1 MNEQQDLE
9 SSYSGVSSTVE
20 STTSEKE
27 QSSESEPTSH
37 NITQSNKGDVQG
49 GMQAAGDD
57 SNLLQANTNVHL
69 YISNKE
75 GIGQNTQTEQNE
87 ETFSDPTS
95 PYLKDGQ
102 LFGFQSDDTPSYSK
116 TLEEENIILVSCFHH
131 SILKAAADALAESL
145 NKVVDKRYL
154 NLDIDNKTSRELDFL
169 KDRELGNKEGSLVVV
184 NSVRTTHFL
193 DWLTTYNDVFAI
205 GNFKNELKTQ
215 NRFLICLISSEMLEK
230 ALQSKMQERL
240 LFSHWQVP
248 FLPYL
253 MKETF
258 PIHATEIEEKITLQR
273 KRRLWG
279 SSEKEF
285 YKLVYSFTKNG
296 HIFQEVEKR
305 EGDNAREIL
314 DRERTEAS
322 NIFKDDEV
330 LENIVLYVA
339 VFFPELTP
347 NSFDE
352 LVSSFMAKDTT
363 FVTVTEVV
371 NESEKTKVV
380 EKQQERL
387 LIDIWKKESDKIKK
401 KCHLKSLKFQGKNR
415 VIDFDSPDLR
425 KYLREYIETEYS
437 TFFRNNFQ
445 RVQEIGLLFG
455 KSPRVAENVIRLY
468 ADVAESYS
476 QDYGEDWLIQVILR
490 SAKRFGLEV
499 DSHPNQEE
507 LLFGK
512 LLELGTLKNELVL
525 SRISSLIREILHYS
539 QLQSMVHNFLD
550 RLISWKYHKAFLA
563 IVECLGSTSQ
573 FDQLYWV
580 RQLLERGNQE
590 IIEKANKL
598 MFKFLQDPV
607 INMGKVSVEPLFE
620 TDCEVSCRIQ
630 EKLLTIKNH
639 VVMALE
645 NIGKYRVNGSPNLNV
660 WVEKTL
666 DVVVKPI
673 LFEKTYA
680 NMLVN
685 FPPIAKEIKDAMIKR
700 AETIGY
706 SIKTITSIPDR
717 QLEPIERFYEINHEV
732 SCQAQEEEVTIK
744 NRVLMTLEN
753 DEKYILRGSPDLKRW
768 VEENLNKIIK
778 FVLFNKRY
786 LDVLLDFP
794 PIGEE
799 IQDAI
804 AEQAEAIGYTVKH
817 TAFVPETEPLKLTK
831 DFSLKVEK
839 DNFETKTSQ
848 VMVRL
853 EIIVDAKI
861 EDLKKI
867 EGLINSR
874 VDVKYEMQKA
884 VERVARAFLHT
895 IEPERFYM
903 RFEYTD
909 DEHPEEEY
917 SLEEEIENCVK
928 NTLESEPFY
937 ANVRSVTP
945 NFLETEITRRYKKLQ
960 GENKICPFKFEVVSL
975 KGGEPVT
982 FQGDIQVER
991 VHKDMWLIFQSR
1003 KYELE
1008 QIKNALENHLKAQL
1022 ETCSS
1027 EVLQYETSEDRER
1040 LQSALNT
1047 WGNNYTIEQFGLVV
1061 SIKNVSRKSTELE
1074 RIKNEK
1080 YQLDLKLE
1088 KERLEEQT
1096 RKMFAPLLKQL
1107 DAPALGKGNEQE
1119 IKRID
1124 DKISEPQSSGDVPLV
1139 SAVGVDYTKLRDLLV
1154 AKNWKEADL
1163 ETEKRMLEAAGRE
1176 SQGYLDI
1183 EDVENFPCQDLGTID
1198 KLWVKYS
1205 DGKFGFSVQKKIY
1218 QDLGGTKDYD
1228 EKVWESFGDKVGWRK
1243 GGSWLSY
1250 SDLTFSEKHYI
1261 GHLPFRFVCLGVL
1274 SLGTLFSR
1282 AETCRL

>member
-1 MNEQQDLE
+1 M
-9 SSYSGVSSTVE
+9 
-20 STTSEKE
+20 
-27 QSSESEPTSH
+27 
-37 NITQSNKGDVQG
+37 
-49 GMQAAGDD
+49 
-57 SNLLQANTNVHL
+57 
-69 YISNKE
+69 
-75 GIGQNTQTEQNE
+75 
-87 ETFSDPTS
+87 
-95 PYLKDGQ
+95 
-102 LFGFQSDDTPSYSK
+102 
-116 TLEEENIILVSCFHH
+116 
-131 SILKAAADALAESL
+131 
-145 NKVVDKRYL
+145 
-154 NLDIDNKTSRELDFL
+154 
-169 KDRELGNKEGSLVVV
+169 
-184 NSVRTTHFL
+184 
-193 DWLTTYNDVFAI
+193 
-205 GNFKNELKTQ
+205 
-215 NRFLICLISSEMLEK
+215 
-230 ALQSKMQERL
+230 
-240 LFSHWQVP
+240 
-248 FLPYL
+248 
-253 MKETF
+253 
-258 PIHATEIEEKITLQR
+258 
-273 KRRLWG
+273 
-279 SSEKEF
+279 
-285 YKLVYSFTKNG
+285 
-296 HIFQEVEKR
+296 
-305 EGDNAREIL
+305 
-314 DRERTEAS
+314 
-322 NIFKDDEV
+322 
-330 LENIVLYVA
+330 
-339 VFFPELTP
+339 
-347 NSFDE
+347 
-352 LVSSFMAKDTT
+352 
-363 FVTVTEVV
+363 
-371 NESEKTKVV
+371 
-380 EKQQERL
+380 
-387 LIDIWKKESDKIKK
+387 
-401 KCHLKSLKFQGKNR
+401 
-415 VIDFDSPDLR
+415 
-425 KYLREYIETEYS
+425 
-437 TFFRNNFQ
+437 
-445 RVQEIGLLFG
+445 
-455 KSPRVAENVIRLY
+455 
-468 ADVAESYS
+468 
-476 QDYGEDWLIQVILR
+476 
-490 SAKRFGLEV
+490 
-499 DSHPNQEE
+499 
-507 LLFGK
+507 
-512 LLELGTLKNELVL
+512 
-525 SRISSLIREILHYS
+525 
-539 QLQSMVHNFLD
+539 
-550 RLISWKYHKAFLA
+550 
-563 IVECLGSTSQ
+563 
-573 FDQLYWV
+573 
-580 RQLLERGNQE
+580 
-590 IIEKANKL
+590 
-598 MFKFLQDPV
+598 
-607 INMGKVSVEPLFE
+607 
-620 TDCEVSCRIQ
+620 
-630 EKLLTIKNH
+630 
-639 VVMALE
+639 
-645 NIGKYRVNGSPNLNV
+645 
-660 WVEKTL
+660 
-666 DVVVKPI
+666 
-673 LFEKTYA
+673 
-680 NMLVN
+680 
-685 FPPIAKEIKDAMIKR
+685 
-700 AETIGY
+700 
-706 SIKTITSIPDR
+706 
-717 QLEPIERFYEINHEV
+717 
-732 SCQAQEEEVTIK
+732 
-744 NRVLMTLEN
+744 
-753 DEKYILRGSPDLKRW
+753 
-768 VEENLNKIIK
+768 
-778 FVLFNKRY
+778 
-786 LDVLLDFP
+786 
-794 PIGEE
+794 
-799 IQDAI
+799 
-804 AEQAEAIGYTVKH
+804 
-817 TAFVPETEPLKLTK
+817 EPLKLTK

-975 KGGEPVT
+975 RGGEPVT

-1250 SDLTFSEKHYI
+1250 SDLTFSEKHYMSSVKHYI
-1261 GHLPFRFVCLGVL
+1261 GHLPLVDGILMAFGGGSWMSSTLL
-1274 SLGTLFSR
+1274 SRRDL
-1282 AETCRL
+1282 